1 VTDRL
6 EQTAQRIAEQGRGS
20 LVDYLRPAFQRT
32 AAAHA
37 LVVQLDAEQ
46 LEWMVQS
53 AADRADGLLWRRA
66 LAGVATEELGI
77 SLGEAAGHPAVA
89 RAQAIA
95 GAPPYT
101 ARPRRDGAARRQA
114 RPRGDGAA
122 RRQARPRGDRAAGL
136 PARPGRDGAAG
147 AEGERSETT
156 MPELS
161 DLVPEAIRLRA
172 VHLGGIEGLGG
183 EPGTLEL
190 RFSAAGLDILSAD
203 SDAVLGRLG
212 WAEIQGL
219 DLPHH
224 RGLHRRRRSP
234 PQLVVRTSRG
244 QASFEVPGLTEAEL
258 RSHLAPMFERA
269 AG

>member
-1 VTDRL
+1 VTDQL
-6 EQTAQRIAEQGRGS
+6 EQTAQRIAEQGRGA

-37 LVVQLDAEQ
+37 PVVELDADQ
-46 LEWMVQS
+46 LERMVQS

-66 LAGVATEELGI
+66 LAGVATDQLGI
-77 SLGEAAGHPAVA
+77 SLGEALGHPAVA

-101 ARPRRDGAARRQA
+101 PRR
-114 RPRGDGAA
+114 
-122 RRQARPRGDRAAGL
+122 
-136 PARPGRDGAAG
+136 GRNGAAG
-147 AEGERSETT
+147 QRSDPTRTT
-156 MPELS
+156 IPELI
-161 DLVPEAIRLRA
+161 DLVPEAIRVRA

-183 EPGTLEL
+183 DEGTLEL

-224 RGLHRRRRSP
+224 GGLRRRRRST
-234 PQLVVRTSRG
+234 PQLVLRTSRG
-244 QASFEVPGLTEAEL
+244 HARFEFPGLTEAEL
-258 RSHLAPMFERA
+258 RSHLAPMVARA
-269 AG
+269 GARS

>member
-6 EQTAQRIAEQGRGS
+6 EQTAQRIAEQGRGA

-37 LVVQLDAEQ
+37 PVVELDAEQ
-46 LEWMVQS
+46 LERMVQS

-77 SLGEAAGHPAVA
+77 SLRDAVGHPAVA

-95 GAPPYT
+95 GALPYT
-101 ARPRRDGAARRQA
+101 PRPGREGAMGRQS
-114 RPRGDGAA
+114 RPGGDGA
-122 RRQARPRGDRAAGL
+122 GGL
-136 PARPGRDGAAG
+136 PARPGPDGAGG
-147 AEGERSETT
+147 AEGERSGTT

-161 DLVPEAIRLRA
+161 QLVPDAIRVRA

-183 EPGTLEL
+183 NEGTLEL

-212 WAEIQGL
+212 WAEIQRL

-224 RGLHRRRRSP
+224 GGLRRRRRSP
-234 PQLVVRTSRG
+234 PQLVVRTDRG
-244 QASFEVPGLTEAEL
+244 QASFEVPGLTEEEL
-258 RSHLAPMFERA
+258 RSHLAPMVQRA
-269 AG
+269 GG

>member
-1 VTDRL
+1 VTDQL

-37 LVVQLDAEQ
+37 PVVELDAEQ
-46 LEWMVQS
+46 LERMVQS

-66 LAGVATEELGI
+66 LAGVATDELGI
-77 SLGEAAGHPAVA
+77 SLGEAVGHPAVA

-101 ARPRRDGAARRQA
+101 PPPRREGAT
-114 RPRGDGAA
+114 
-122 RRQARPRGDRAAGL
+122 GDR
-136 PARPGRDGAAG
+136 
-147 AEGERSETT
+147 GERNGTT
-156 MPELS
+156 VPELS
-161 DLVPEAIRLRA
+161 DLVPEAIRVRA
-172 VHLGGIEGLGG
+172 VHLGGIEGLGEDAG
-183 EPGTLEL
+183 ALEL

-224 RGLHRRRRSP
+224 GGLRRRRRSP
-234 PQLVVRTSRG
+234 PQLVLRTSRG
-244 QASFEVPGLTEAEL
+244 QASFEVPGLTEEEL
-258 RSHLAPMFERA
+258 RTHLAPMVERA
-269 AG
+269 RG

>member
-6 EQTAQRIAEQGRGS
+6 EQTAQRIAAQGHGS
-20 LVDYLRPAFQRT
+20 LVAYLRPAFQRT

-37 LVVQLDAEQ
+37 RVVELDAEQ
-46 LEWMVQS
+46 LERMVQS
-53 AADRADGLLWRRA
+53 AAERADGLLWRRA
-66 LAGVATEELGI
+66 LAGVASEELGI
-77 SLGEAAGHPAVA
+77 SLGEALGHPTVA

-101 ARPRRDGAARRQA
+101 ARPRRDE
-114 RPRGDGAA
+114 
-122 RRQARPRGDRAAGL
+122 AAGRL
-136 PARPGRDGAAG
+136 ARPGDDGVAAAEGPGGEGAAG
-147 AEGERSETT
+147 RRGERGGTT
-156 MPELS
+156 VPELS
-161 DLVPEAIRLRA
+161 DLVPEAIRVRA

-183 EPGTLEL
+183 DERTLEL

-224 RGLHRRRRSP
+224 GGLRRRRRSA
-234 PQLVVRTSRG
+234 PQLVLRSSRG
-244 QASFEVPGLTEAEL
+244 QASFEVPGLTEEEL
-258 RSHLAPMFERA
+258 RSHLAPMVQRA
-269 AG
+269 GD